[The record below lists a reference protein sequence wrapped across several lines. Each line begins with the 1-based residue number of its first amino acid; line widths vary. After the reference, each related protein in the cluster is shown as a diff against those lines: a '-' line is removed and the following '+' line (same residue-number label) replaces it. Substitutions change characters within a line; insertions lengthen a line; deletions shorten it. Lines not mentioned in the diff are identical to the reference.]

1 MSGRAVI
8 REYDECGLI
17 MATSRMAT
25 SRATKVV
32 TYVEE
37 RRRKQI
43 EDARKRGCLRAYES
57 TLNYSNA
64 VRLMAVADAKM
75 QSPS

>member
-43 EDARKRGCLRAYES
+43 EDARKRSL
-57 TLNYSNA
+57 
-64 VRLMAVADAKM
+64 
-75 QSPS
+75 PSCV